1 MTDRLA
7 LAHQFATQLSPVSRA
22 WLQLADRILGSLA
35 ISNSAGWALVHLQ
48 RLEHGEGGKG
58 ARQGDL
64 ARAIGIT
71 EASLA
76 RTVQQLERTGFV
88 ERQPDEEDRRAN
100 LLHLTAE
107 GRTLARKASKRL
119 IDLRIELLEGLSDT
133 DLEVAVRVLD
143 FVALRTNDKRART

>member
-7 LAHQFATQLSPVSRA
+7 LAHEFATQLSPISRA

-48 RLEHGEGGKG
+48 RLGKG

-71 EASLA
+71 EASLV
-76 RTVQQLERTGFV
+76 RTVQQLERAGLV

-100 LLHLTAE
+100 HLHLTAE
-107 GRTLARKASKRL
+107 GSAIAREANKRL
-119 IDLRIELLEGLSDT
+119 VDLRIELLEGISDA
-133 DLEVAVRVLD
+133 DLAVAVRLFDVISG
-143 FVALRTNDKRART
+143 RAADMRGRP

>member
-1 MTDRLA
+1 MTDRIA
-7 LAHQFATQLSPVSRA
+7 LAHELATQLSPVSRA

-48 RLEHGEGGKG
+48 RLDSKAGKG

-71 EASLA
+71 EASLV
-76 RTVQQLERTGFV
+76 RTVQQLERAGLV

-100 LLHLTAE
+100 RLHLTAE
-107 GRTLARKASKRL
+107 GSALARKADERL
-119 IDLRIELLEGLSDT
+119 IDLRIELLEGVSDG
-133 DLEVAVRVLD
+133 DLAVAVGLLD
-143 FVALRTNDKRART
+143 RIAARAADMRGRP